1 MSEKKVEMSKTMK
14 EKLAPK
20 QFTKTPIN
28 GTKNT
33 ILVSSAKGGVGKST
47 VAINLAFALQNLGLK
62 IGILDADVY
71 GPNQHILFDIKDK
84 PQFITKNDDKFIK
97 PFISKNIEI
106 MSMGLMTESDEAVAW
121 RGPMLSSAVRQ
132 LSNSTKWSNLDFL
145 FIDMPPGTGDTYLT
159 IFKELNL
166 SNVILVT
173 TPNKLSYA
181 DIKKTINLVN
191 KFNVPIMGYIENNI
205 FNQDKDT
212 SSEKLSINKLGKF
225 NFSEKM
231 LNFDLDNDIEDANLI
246 SKKII
251 AHV

>member
-1 MSEKKVEMSKTMK
+1 MS
-14 EKLAPK
+14 
-20 QFTKTPIN
+20 I
-28 GTKNT
+28 KN
-33 ILVSSAKGGVGKST
+33 IIAICSAKGGVGKST
-47 VAINLAFALQNLGLK
+47 ITAAIALSISKQYQV
-62 IGILDADVY
+62 GILDADVY

-84 PQFITKNDDKFIK
+84 PQFITKNDDKYIK

-205 FNQDKDT
+205 FNQDKET

>member
-1 MSEKKVEMSKTMK
+1 MS
-14 EKLAPK
+14 
-20 QFTKTPIN
+20 I
-28 GTKNT
+28 KN
-33 ILVSSAKGGVGKST
+33 IIAICSAKGGVGKST
-47 VAINLAFALQNLGLK
+47 ITAAIALSISKQYQVR
-62 IGILDADVY
+62 ILDADVY

-84 PQFITKNDDKFIK
+84 PQFITKNDDKYIK

>member
-1 MSEKKVEMSKTMK
+1 MS
-14 EKLAPK
+14 
-20 QFTKTPIN
+20 I
-28 GTKNT
+28 KN
-33 ILVSSAKGGVGKST
+33 IIAICSAKGGVGKST
-47 VAINLAFALQNLGLK
+47 ITAAIALSISKQYQV
-62 IGILDADVY
+62 GILDADVY

-84 PQFITKNDDKFIK
+84 PQFIIKNDDKFIK

-246 SKKII
+246 SEKII

>member
-1 MSEKKVEMSKTMK
+1 MS
-14 EKLAPK
+14 
-20 QFTKTPIN
+20 I
-28 GTKNT
+28 KN
-33 ILVSSAKGGVGKST
+33 IIAICSAKGGVGKST
-47 VAINLAFALQNLGLK
+47 ITAAIALSISKHYQV
-62 IGILDADVY
+62 GILDADVY

-84 PQFITKNDDKFIK
+84 PQFITKNDDKYIK

-231 LNFDLDNDIEDANLI
+231 LNFDLDNDIEDADII

>member
-1 MSEKKVEMSKTMK
+1 MS
-14 EKLAPK
+14 
-20 QFTKTPIN
+20 I
-28 GTKNT
+28 KN
-33 ILVSSAKGGVGKST
+33 IIAICSAKGGVGKST
-47 VAINLAFALQNLGLK
+47 ITAAIALSISKQYQV
-62 IGILDADVY
+62 GILDADVY

-84 PQFITKNDDKFIK
+84 PQFITKNDDKYIK

-212 SSEKLSINKLGKF
+212 FSEKLSINKLGEF

-231 LNFDLDNDIEDANLI
+231 LNFDLDNDTEDADLI

>member
-1 MSEKKVEMSKTMK
+1 MS
-14 EKLAPK
+14 
-20 QFTKTPIN
+20 I
-28 GTKNT
+28 KN
-33 ILVSSAKGGVGKST
+33 IIAICSAKGGVGKST
-47 VAINLAFALQNLGLK
+47 ITAAIALSISKQYQV
-62 IGILDADVY
+62 GILDADVY

-212 SSEKLSINKLGKF
+212 FSEKLSINKLGKF

>member
-1 MSEKKVEMSKTMK
+1 MS
-14 EKLAPK
+14 
-20 QFTKTPIN
+20 I
-28 GTKNT
+28 KN
-33 ILVSSAKGGVGKST
+33 IIAICSAKGGVGKST
-47 VAINLAFALQNLGLK
+47 ITAAIALSISKQYQV
-62 IGILDADVY
+62 GILDADVY

-84 PQFITKNDDKFIK
+84 PQFIKKNDDKYIK

>member
-1 MSEKKVEMSKTMK
+1 MS
-14 EKLAPK
+14 
-20 QFTKTPIN
+20 I
-28 GTKNT
+28 KN
-33 ILVSSAKGGVGKST
+33 IIAICSAKGGVGKST
-47 VAINLAFALQNLGLK
+47 ITAAIALSISKQYQV
-62 IGILDADVY
+62 GILDADVY

-84 PQFITKNDDKFIK
+84 PQFITKNDDKYIK

-166 SNVILVT
+166 SNAILVT
-173 TPNKLSYA
+173 TPNKLSYS

>member
-1 MSEKKVEMSKTMK
+1 MS
-14 EKLAPK
+14 
-20 QFTKTPIN
+20 I
-28 GTKNT
+28 KN
-33 ILVSSAKGGVGKST
+33 IIAICSAKGGVGKST
-47 VAINLAFALQNLGLK
+47 ITAAIALSISKQYQV
-62 IGILDADVY
+62 GILDADVY

-84 PQFITKNDDKFIK
+84 PQFITKNGDKYIK

-106 MSMGLMTESDEAVAW
+106 ISMGLMTKSDEAVAW

-173 TPNKLSYA
+173 TLNKLSYA

>member
-1 MSEKKVEMSKTMK
+1 MS
-14 EKLAPK
+14 
-20 QFTKTPIN
+20 I
-28 GTKNT
+28 KN
-33 ILVSSAKGGVGKST
+33 IIAICSAKGGVGKST
-47 VAINLAFALQNLGLK
+47 ITAAIALSISKQYQV
-62 IGILDADVY
+62 GILDADVY

-84 PQFITKNDDKFIK
+84 PQFITKNDDKYIK

-212 SSEKLSINKLGKF
+212 FSEKLSLNKLGKF

>member
-1 MSEKKVEMSKTMK
+1 MS
-14 EKLAPK
+14 
-20 QFTKTPIN
+20 I
-28 GTKNT
+28 KN
-33 ILVSSAKGGVGKST
+33 IIAICSAKGGVGKST
-47 VAINLAFALQNLGLK
+47 ITAAIALSISKQYQV
-62 IGILDADVY
+62 GILDADVY

-84 PQFITKNDDKFIK
+84 PQFITKNDDKYIK
-97 PFISKNIEI
+97 PLISKNIEI

-231 LNFDLDNDIEDANLI
+231 LNFDLDNDIEDADLI

>member
-1 MSEKKVEMSKTMK
+1 MS
-14 EKLAPK
+14 
-20 QFTKTPIN
+20 I
-28 GTKNT
+28 KN
-33 ILVSSAKGGVGKST
+33 IIAICSAKGGVGKST
-47 VAINLAFALQNLGLK
+47 ITAAIALSISKQYQV
-62 IGILDADVY
+62 GILDADVY
-71 GPNQHILFDIKDK
+71 GPNQHILFDINDK
-84 PQFITKNDDKFIK
+84 PQFITKNDDKYIK

-106 MSMGLMTESDEAVAW
+106 MSMGLMTESDEAIAW

-173 TPNKLSYA
+173 TPSKLSYA

-231 LNFDLDNDIEDANLI
+231 LNFDLDKDLSLI
-246 SKKII
+246 HI
-251 AHV
+251 

>member
-1 MSEKKVEMSKTMK
+1 MS
-14 EKLAPK
+14 
-20 QFTKTPIN
+20 I
-28 GTKNT
+28 KN
-33 ILVSSAKGGVGKST
+33 IIAICSAKGGVGKST
-47 VAINLAFALQNLGLK
+47 ITAAIALSISKQYQV
-62 IGILDADVY
+62 GILDADVY

-84 PQFITKNDDKFIK
+84 PQFIRKNDDKYIK

-173 TPNKLSYA
+173 TQNKLSYA

>member
-1 MSEKKVEMSKTMK
+1 MS
-14 EKLAPK
+14 
-20 QFTKTPIN
+20 I
-28 GTKNT
+28 KN
-33 ILVSSAKGGVGKST
+33 IIAICSAKGGVGKST
-47 VAINLAFALQNLGLK
+47 ITAAIAISISKQYQV
-62 IGILDADVY
+62 GILDADVY

-84 PQFITKNDDKFIK
+84 PQFITKNDDKYIK
-97 PFISKNIEI
+97 PLISKNIEI

>member
-1 MSEKKVEMSKTMK
+1 MS
-14 EKLAPK
+14 
-20 QFTKTPIN
+20 I
-28 GTKNT
+28 KN
-33 ILVSSAKGGVGKST
+33 IIAICSAKGGVGKST
-47 VAINLAFALQNLGLK
+47 ITAAIALSISKQYQV
-62 IGILDADVY
+62 GILDADVY

-84 PQFITKNDDKFIK
+84 PQFITKNDDKYIK

-181 DIKKTINLVN
+181 DNKKTINLVN

-212 SSEKLSINKLGKF
+212 SSEKLSINKIGKF

>member
-1 MSEKKVEMSKTMK
+1 MS
-14 EKLAPK
+14 
-20 QFTKTPIN
+20 I
-28 GTKNT
+28 KN
-33 ILVSSAKGGVGKST
+33 IIAICSAKGGVGKST
-47 VAINLAFALQNLGLK
+47 ITAAIALSISKQYQV
-62 IGILDADVY
+62 GILDADVY

-84 PQFITKNDDKFIK
+84 PQFITKNDDKYIK
-97 PFISKNIEI
+97 PFLSKNIEI

-181 DIKKTINLVN
+181 DIKKTISLVN

>member
-1 MSEKKVEMSKTMK
+1 MS
-14 EKLAPK
+14 
-20 QFTKTPIN
+20 I
-28 GTKNT
+28 KN
-33 ILVSSAKGGVGKST
+33 IIAICSAKGGVGKST
-47 VAINLAFALQNLGLK
+47 ITAAIALSISKQYQV
-62 IGILDADVY
+62 GILDADVY

-84 PQFITKNDDKFIK
+84 PQFITKNDDKYIK
-97 PFISKNIEI
+97 PFINKNIEI

>member
-1 MSEKKVEMSKTMK
+1 MS
-14 EKLAPK
+14 
-20 QFTKTPIN
+20 I
-28 GTKNT
+28 KN
-33 ILVSSAKGGVGKST
+33 IIAICSAKGGVGKST
-47 VAINLAFALQNLGLK
+47 ITAAIALSISKQYQV
-62 IGILDADVY
+62 GILDADVY

-84 PQFITKNDDKFIK
+84 PQFITKNDDKHIK

-212 SSEKLSINKLGKF
+212 SIEKFSINKLGKF

>member
-1 MSEKKVEMSKTMK
+1 MS
-14 EKLAPK
+14 
-20 QFTKTPIN
+20 I
-28 GTKNT
+28 KN
-33 ILVSSAKGGVGKST
+33 IIAICSAKGGVGKST
-47 VAINLAFALQNLGLK
+47 ITAAIALSISKQYQV
-62 IGILDADVY
+62 GILDADVY

-84 PQFITKNDDKFIK
+84 PQFIKKNDDKYIK

-173 TPNKLSYA
+173 TQNKLSYA

>member
-1 MSEKKVEMSKTMK
+1 MS
-14 EKLAPK
+14 
-20 QFTKTPIN
+20 I
-28 GTKNT
+28 KN
-33 ILVSSAKGGVGKST
+33 IIAICSAKGGVGKST
-47 VAINLAFALQNLGLK
+47 ITAAIALSISKQYQV
-62 IGILDADVY
+62 GILDADVY

-212 SSEKLSINKLGKF
+212 FSEKLSINKLGKF

-231 LNFDLDNDIEDANLI
+231 LNFDLDNVIEDADLI
-246 SKKII
+246 SRKII

>member
-1 MSEKKVEMSKTMK
+1 MS
-14 EKLAPK
+14 
-20 QFTKTPIN
+20 I
-28 GTKNT
+28 KN
-33 ILVSSAKGGVGKST
+33 IIAICSAKGGVGKST
-47 VAINLAFALQNLGLK
+47 ITAAIALSISKHYQV
-62 IGILDADVY
+62 GILDADVY

-84 PQFITKNDDKFIK
+84 PQFITKNDDKYIK

-106 MSMGLMTESDEAVAW
+106 MSMGLMTESDEAIAW

>member
-1 MSEKKVEMSKTMK
+1 MS
-14 EKLAPK
+14 
-20 QFTKTPIN
+20 I
-28 GTKNT
+28 KN
-33 ILVSSAKGGVGKST
+33 IIAICSAKGGVGKST
-47 VAINLAFALQNLGLK
+47 ITAAIALNISKQYQV
-62 IGILDADVY
+62 GILDADVY

-84 PQFITKNDDKFIK
+84 PQFITKNDDKYIK

-145 FIDMPPGTGDTYLT
+145 FIDMPPVTGDTYLT

-212 SSEKLSINKLGKF
+212 SIEKFSINKLGKF

>member
-1 MSEKKVEMSKTMK
+1 MS
-14 EKLAPK
+14 
-20 QFTKTPIN
+20 I
-28 GTKNT
+28 KN
-33 ILVSSAKGGVGKST
+33 IIAICSAKGGVGKST
-47 VAINLAFALQNLGLK
+47 ITAAIALSISKQYQV
-62 IGILDADVY
+62 GILDADVY

-84 PQFITKNDDKFIK
+84 PQFIRKNDDKYIK

>member
-1 MSEKKVEMSKTMK
+1 MS
-14 EKLAPK
+14 
-20 QFTKTPIN
+20 I
-28 GTKNT
+28 KN
-33 ILVSSAKGGVGKST
+33 IIAICSAKGGVGKST
-47 VAINLAFALQNLGLK
+47 ITAAIAISISKQYQV
-62 IGILDADVY
+62 GILDADVY

-84 PQFITKNDDKFIK
+84 PQFITENDDKYIK

>member
-1 MSEKKVEMSKTMK
+1 MS
-14 EKLAPK
+14 
-20 QFTKTPIN
+20 I
-28 GTKNT
+28 KN
-33 ILVSSAKGGVGKST
+33 IIAICSAKGGVGKST
-47 VAINLAFALQNLGLK
+47 ITAAIALSISKQYQV
-62 IGILDADVY
+62 GILDADVY

-84 PQFITKNDDKFIK
+84 PQFITKNDDKYIK

-212 SSEKLSINKLGKF
+212 FSEKLSINKLGKF

-231 LNFDLDNDIEDANLI
+231 LNFDSDNDIEDADLI

>member
-1 MSEKKVEMSKTMK
+1 MS
-14 EKLAPK
+14 
-20 QFTKTPIN
+20 I
-28 GTKNT
+28 KN
-33 ILVSSAKGGVGKST
+33 IIAICSAKGGVGKST
-47 VAINLAFALQNLGLK
+47 ITAAIALSISKQYQV
-62 IGILDADVY
+62 GILDADVY

-84 PQFITKNDDKFIK
+84 PQFITKNGDKYIK

-231 LNFDLDNDIEDANLI
+231 LNFDLNNDIEDADLI

>member
-1 MSEKKVEMSKTMK
+1 MS
-14 EKLAPK
+14 
-20 QFTKTPIN
+20 I
-28 GTKNT
+28 KN
-33 ILVSSAKGGVGKST
+33 IIAICSAKGGVGKST
-47 VAINLAFALQNLGLK
+47 ITAAIALSISKHYQV
-62 IGILDADVY
+62 GILDADVY
-71 GPNQHILFDIKDK
+71 GPNQHILFNIKDK
-84 PQFITKNDDKFIK
+84 PQFIKKNDNKYIK

-106 MSMGLMTESDEAVAW
+106 MSMGLMTESDEAIAW

-205 FNQDKDT
+205 FNKGKDT
-212 SSEKLSINKLGKF
+212 FSEKLSINKLGRF

-231 LNFDLDNDIEDANLI
+231 LNFDLDNNIKDADLI

>member
-1 MSEKKVEMSKTMK
+1 MS
-14 EKLAPK
+14 
-20 QFTKTPIN
+20 I
-28 GTKNT
+28 KN
-33 ILVSSAKGGVGKST
+33 IIAICSAKGGVGKST
-47 VAINLAFALQNLGLK
+47 ITAAIALSISKQYQV
-62 IGILDADVY
+62 GILDADVY

-84 PQFITKNDDKFIK
+84 PQFIKKNDDKYIK

-106 MSMGLMTESDEAVAW
+106 MSMGLLTESDEAVAW

>member
-1 MSEKKVEMSKTMK
+1 MS
-14 EKLAPK
+14 
-20 QFTKTPIN
+20 I
-28 GTKNT
+28 KN
-33 ILVSSAKGGVGKST
+33 IIAICSAKGGVGKST
-47 VAINLAFALQNLGLK
+47 ITAAIALSISKQYQV
-62 IGILDADVY
+62 GILDADVY

-84 PQFITKNDDKFIK
+84 PQFITKNDDKYIK

-173 TPNKLSYA
+173 TPNKLSDA

-205 FNQDKDT
+205 FNLDKDT

>member
-1 MSEKKVEMSKTMK
+1 MS
-14 EKLAPK
+14 
-20 QFTKTPIN
+20 I
-28 GTKNT
+28 KN
-33 ILVSSAKGGVGKST
+33 IIAICSAKGGVGKST
-47 VAINLAFALQNLGLK
+47 ITAAIALSISKQYQV
-62 IGILDADVY
+62 GILDADVY

-84 PQFITKNDDKFIK
+84 PQFITKNDDKYIK

-191 KFNVPIMGYIENNI
+191 KFNVPILGYIENNI

>member
-1 MSEKKVEMSKTMK
+1 MS
-14 EKLAPK
+14 
-20 QFTKTPIN
+20 I
-28 GTKNT
+28 KN
-33 ILVSSAKGGVGKST
+33 IIAICSAKGGVGKST
-47 VAINLAFALQNLGLK
+47 ITAAIALSISKQYQV
-62 IGILDADVY
+62 GILDADVY

-84 PQFITKNDDKFIK
+84 PQFITKNGDKYIK

-181 DIKKTINLVN
+181 DNKKTINLVN

>member
-1 MSEKKVEMSKTMK
+1 MS
-14 EKLAPK
+14 
-20 QFTKTPIN
+20 I
-28 GTKNT
+28 KN
-33 ILVSSAKGGVGKST
+33 IIAICSAKGGVGKST
-47 VAINLAFALQNLGLK
+47 ITAAIALSISKQYQV
-62 IGILDADVY
+62 GILDADVY

-84 PQFITKNDDKFIK
+84 PKFITKNDDKYIK

>member
-1 MSEKKVEMSKTMK
+1 MS
-14 EKLAPK
+14 
-20 QFTKTPIN
+20 I
-28 GTKNT
+28 KN
-33 ILVSSAKGGVGKST
+33 IIAICSAKGGVGKST
-47 VAINLAFALQNLGLK
+47 ITAAIALSISKQYQV
-62 IGILDADVY
+62 GILDADVY

-84 PQFITKNDDKFIK
+84 PQFITKNDDKYIK

-106 MSMGLMTESDEAVAW
+106 MSMGLMTESDKAVAW

-212 SSEKLSINKLGKF
+212 SSEKLSFNKLGKF

>member
-1 MSEKKVEMSKTMK
+1 MS
-14 EKLAPK
+14 
-20 QFTKTPIN
+20 I
-28 GTKNT
+28 KN
-33 ILVSSAKGGVGKST
+33 IIAICSAKGGVGKST
-47 VAINLAFALQNLGLK
+47 ITAAIALSISKQYQV
-62 IGILDADVY
+62 GILDADVY

-84 PQFITKNDDKFIK
+84 PQFITKNDDKYIK

-231 LNFDLDNDIEDANLI
+231 LNFDIDNDIEDANLI

>member
-1 MSEKKVEMSKTMK
+1 MS
-14 EKLAPK
+14 
-20 QFTKTPIN
+20 I
-28 GTKNT
+28 KN
-33 ILVSSAKGGVGKST
+33 IIAICSAKGGVGKST
-47 VAINLAFALQNLGLK
+47 ITAAIALSISKQYQV
-62 IGILDADVY
+62 GILDADVY

-84 PQFITKNDDKFIK
+84 PQFITKNDYKYIK

>member
-1 MSEKKVEMSKTMK
+1 MS
-14 EKLAPK
+14 
-20 QFTKTPIN
+20 I
-28 GTKNT
+28 KN
-33 ILVSSAKGGVGKST
+33 IIAICSAKGGVGKST
-47 VAINLAFALQNLGLK
+47 ITAAIALSISKHYQV
-62 IGILDADVY
+62 GILDADVY
-71 GPNQHILFDIKDK
+71 GPNQHILFNIKDK
-84 PQFITKNDDKFIK
+84 PQFISMNDVKYIK
-97 PFISKNIEI
+97 PFITKNIEI

-205 FNQDKDT
+205 FNKDKDT
-212 SSEKLSINKLGKF
+212 FSEKLSINKLGTF

-231 LNFDLDNDIEDANLI
+231 LNFDLDNDIKDADLI

>member
-1 MSEKKVEMSKTMK
+1 MS
-14 EKLAPK
+14 
-20 QFTKTPIN
+20 I
-28 GTKNT
+28 KN
-33 ILVSSAKGGVGKST
+33 IIAICSAKGGVGKST
-47 VAINLAFALQNLGLK
+47 ITAAIALSISKQYQV
-62 IGILDADVY
+62 GILDADVY

-84 PQFITKNDDKFIK
+84 PQFITKNDDKYIK

-181 DIKKTINLVN
+181 DIKKNINLVN